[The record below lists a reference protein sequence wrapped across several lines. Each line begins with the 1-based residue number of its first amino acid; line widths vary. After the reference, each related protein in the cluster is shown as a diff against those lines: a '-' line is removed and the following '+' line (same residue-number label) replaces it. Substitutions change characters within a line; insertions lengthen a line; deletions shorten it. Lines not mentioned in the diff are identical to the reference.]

1 MEYTNNYLNQ
11 FSDDVYQFNE
21 IAGNNTKTTIQDFKA
36 QQKCLIEE
44 VNEISEGLDKGDLE
58 EVLDGVIDTLYV
70 AIGMLHKLEELGVNA
85 NEAMK
90 RISENNLSKFPAFS
104 AEISDKTFEMYNL
117 LGIPINVSNKIV
129 GLSHDE
135 VMVVRDN
142 NQKIRKPHGFKSV
155 TLSDLVEGIEFK

>member
-1 MEYTNNYLNQ
+1 MEYTNDYLNE

-21 IAGNNTKTTIQDFKA
+21 IAGNNTKTSVQDFKA

-70 AIGMLHKLEELGVNA
+70 TIGMLHKLEELGVDTSK
-85 NEAMK
+85 AMK

-104 AEISDKTFEMYNL
+104 VEISDKTFEMYNL
-117 LGIPINVSNKIV
+117 LGIPINVNHKFAGSSQDK
-129 GLSHDE
+129 L
-135 VMVVRDN
+135 MVVTDN
-142 NQKIRKPHGFKSV
+142 NSKIRKPYGFKSV